1 MVQQGFFLIT
11 KILLKIVHLQA
22 YFLLTHKMILLKKHF
37 NTVMLRS
44 TLPLK

>member
-11 KILLKIVHLQA
+11 KNITQDSPTARPI
-22 YFLLTHKMILLKKHF
+22 FLLTHKMILLKKHF
-37 NTVMLRS
+37 NTVLRS